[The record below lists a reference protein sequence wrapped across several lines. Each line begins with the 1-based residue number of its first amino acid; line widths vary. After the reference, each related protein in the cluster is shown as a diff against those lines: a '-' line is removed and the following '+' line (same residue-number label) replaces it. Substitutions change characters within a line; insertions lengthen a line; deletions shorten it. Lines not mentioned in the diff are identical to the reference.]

1 MWKYLKSYKFHSIF
15 IRNFIFI
22 FLICS
27 IPTALVTVTV
37 QNKYNHAV
45 VEEIKTANYNSA
57 LRTTEIVDRI
67 LKDSTL
73 MATHL
78 SISPVH
84 NLYFVSDQSF
94 VDYYNIEDAI
104 IKRTS
109 EVLSMYDYMHT
120 VFYEPEN
127 LGVLFG
133 SVRETTET
141 VGLGNTSLTN
151 RDWYTLDREDPD
163 TINRYFGWKETRYG
177 RVPNDYI
184 AVVHYVRKGRD
195 QFLGSVTI
203 NLKVD
208 TVATM
213 AGIRHNPE
221 DGLSVAV
228 VDNSTGK
235 VVLSRN
241 GGDFLKN
248 IEELS
253 IFTMVDLN
261 APEVSEI
268 QTIHDEKYIMTS
280 IKSTYTDLT
289 YLFAQPLTGYSND
302 VHSIYRYVKK
312 VLILFII
319 MSLFMSFLLAMKTY
333 EPVGTIMK
341 IIENGKLKDRDN
353 NSKSSTNEV
362 SFISDNIFKIVT
374 SHRGLEQELR
384 QKMNLLDK
392 AQNKA
397 LQAQMSPHFLHNT
410 LEAINWTAIE
420 LANGPNEISQ
430 MVTYLSEVLDY
441 SLDGEQFATFS
452 DEVSFCKVYVELM
465 KKRYKNRLD
474 FFWDIPPG
482 VESCHI
488 IKLFLQPI
496 IENAI
501 YHGIKPKRSSGEIH
515 IQAEVSPEDTLRV
528 IVFDNGV
535 GMNPHTLQT
544 LQEKIT
550 SEYLLQKEGIGLYNV
565 NQRIKILYGGD
576 YGIEITSTEYIGT
589 TVIVTIPYQQV
600 APIQIEGKYR
610 RV

>member
-1 MWKYLKSYKFHSIF
+1 MWKYLKSYKFHSIL

-94 VDYYNIEDAI
+94 VDYYNIEDSI
-104 IKRTS
+104 IKRTA

-127 LGVLFG
+127 LGGLFG
-133 SVRETTET
+133 SILETTSM
-141 VGLGNTSLTN
+141 VGLSNTSLTDEN
-151 RDWYTLDREDPD
+151 WYEKDKEDSD
-163 TINRYFGWKETRYG
+163 TINRYFGWREARYG

-213 AGIRHNPE
+213 AGIRYNPE
-221 DGLSVAV
+221 DRLSVAV

-235 VVLSRN
+235 VILSRQ

-248 IEELS
+248 IEDIS
-253 IFTMVDLN
+253 IFSMVDLQ
-261 APEVSEI
+261 APIPSEI
-268 QTIHDEKYIMTS
+268 QTINEEKYIMTT
-280 IKSTYTDLT
+280 IQSTYTDLT

-302 VHSIYRYVKK
+302 VHSIYSYVKK
-312 VLILFII
+312 VLILFVI
-319 MSLFMSFLLAMKTY
+319 MSLLMSFLLAMKTY

-353 NSKSSTNEV
+353 SSKTGANEV
-362 SFISDNIFKIVT
+362 SFISDNIFKIIT

-420 LANGPNEISQ
+420 MANGQNEISQ

-452 DEVSFCKVYVELM
+452 DEVSFCKVYIELM

-474 FFWDIPPG
+474 VFWDIPES

-496 IENAI
+496 LENAI
-501 YHGIKPKRSSGEIH
+501 YHGIKPKRMSGEIY
-515 IQAEVSPEDTLRV
+515 IKAEVLSGNTLRV
-528 IVFDNGV
+528 VVFDNGV
-535 GMNPHTLQT
+535 GMSPDTLQA
-544 LQEKIT
+544 LKEKIT

-565 NQRIKILYGGD
+565 NQRIKILYGHD
-576 YGIEITSTEYIGT
+576 YGIDISSTEQIGT
-589 TVIVTIPYQQV
+589 SVVVTIPYL
-600 APIQIEGKYR
+600 QIDPS
-610 RV
+610 